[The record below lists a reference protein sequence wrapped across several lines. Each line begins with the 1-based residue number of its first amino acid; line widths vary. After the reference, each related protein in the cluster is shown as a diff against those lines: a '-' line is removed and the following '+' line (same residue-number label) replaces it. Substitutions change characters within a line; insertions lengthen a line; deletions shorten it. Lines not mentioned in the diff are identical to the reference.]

1 MLYEPFGASCLR
13 MWTAVL
19 LRPQLS
25 HSLHAR
31 CLLPRKC
38 ADPLTSVDLASKRVW
53 WIRRCEYG
61 LLTHQRSAPR
71 SATSPALAA
80 PRTGLAGCK
89 RLAVLRAVHRG
100 HKHSALS
107 LFGFI
112 SRSSVVLVITIS
124 RRDQLSTSL
133 MKSTR
138 QDSVWSYEGKIPM
151 ATCRQRSPATLE
163 RTRLRGVL

>member
-1 MLYEPFGASCLR
+1 MPPCLALPNAHVCGERGGVHDVAMMIYEPFGASCLR

-61 LLTHQRSAPR
+61 QLTHQRSAPR

-100 HKHSALS
+100 HKHPALS

-112 SRSSVVLVITIS
+112 SR
-124 RRDQLSTSL
+124 
-133 MKSTR
+133 K
-138 QDSVWSYEGKIPM
+138 
-151 ATCRQRSPATLE
+151 QRGIGNNNQQT
-163 RTRLRGVL
+163 